1 MHRKVKIMMFS
12 LSILLLIVSIY
23 SCYTILNERPFSEDI
38 ISSSSEIAI
47 SSEGLLQD
55 FLEDE
60 QEANA
65 TYVEKIIEVEGKVKE
80 VTFLNDRYTVLLHSG
95 TNMAYVMCDMRTEQA
110 ALVKELKEGDVVR
123 LKGIFK
129 GFLMDA
135 IMLNCVLL

>member
-1 MHRKVKIMMFS
+1 MMFS